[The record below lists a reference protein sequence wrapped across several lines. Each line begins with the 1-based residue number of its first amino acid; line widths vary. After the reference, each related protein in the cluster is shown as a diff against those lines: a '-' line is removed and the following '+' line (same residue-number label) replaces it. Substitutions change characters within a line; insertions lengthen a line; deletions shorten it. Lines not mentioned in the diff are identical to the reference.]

1 MVTSDEDRQMY
12 KIPRLPYGEAV
23 RSAEQ
28 VRNQL
33 DLSTEKALPGLIRV
47 LQLEQ
52 VLGFVGAVRAV
63 HASAAVRVGR
73 RQGRKFR
80 QPGSRRRGSPDAV
93 FAHSGSILHFDRC
106 LPGYANKQ
114 TRQHTVQNQRVNVHN
129 GSTML
134 RSDSRCTVSWRYRR
148 RQECR
153 LNTGPTRLRPSVW
166 SGWRD

>member
-1 MVTSDEDRQMY
+1 M
-12 KIPRLPYGEAV
+12 V

-33 DLSTEKALPGLIRV
+33 DLSTETTSQGSIRV

-80 QPGSRRRGSPDAV
+80 SRVLAAA
-93 FAHSGSILHFDRC
+93 AHPTQRVRAILHFDRC
-106 LPGYANKQ
+106 MPGYANKQ

-129 GSTML
+129 GSTTL
-134 RSDSRCTVSWRYRR
+134 RSDSRFAQLAGGIDGGRNV
-148 RQECR
+148 
-153 LNTGPTRLRPSVW
+153 G
-166 SGWRD
+166 

>member
-1 MVTSDEDRQMY
+1 MY
-12 KIPRLPYGEAV
+12 KIPRCPMV

-33 DLSTEKALPGLIRV
+33 DLSTETTSQGLIRV
-47 LQLEQ
+47 EQ
-52 VLGFVGAVRAV
+52 ALDFVGTVRAV

-80 QPGSRRRGSPDAV
+80 QPGSRRRGSPDAA
-93 FAHSGSILHFDRC
+93 FAHSGSIRHFDRC
-106 LPGYANKQ
+106 MPGYANKQ

-134 RSDSRCTVSWRYRR
+134 QSDSRSAQLAGGIDGGRNV
-148 RQECR
+148 
-153 LNTGPTRLRPSVW
+153 G
-166 SGWRD
+166 

>member
-1 MVTSDEDRQMY
+1 MGR
-12 KIPRLPYGEAV
+12 V

-33 DLSTEKALPGLIRV
+33 DLSTETTSQGLIRV

-63 HASAAVRVGR
+63 HAGAAVRVGR

-80 QPGSRRRGSPDAV
+80 QPGSRRRGSPDAA

-106 LPGYANKQ
+106 MPGYANKQ

-129 GSTML
+129 DSTML
-134 RSDSRCTVSWRYRR
+134 RSDSRSAQLAGGIDGGKNV
-148 RQECR
+148 
-153 LNTGPTRLRPSVW
+153 G
-166 SGWRD
+166 